1 MKGMRVWLAVLF
13 VAVFAT
19 HRLTAAV
26 QTNAIASSG
35 STLPNGV
42 DQAALINSVGS
53 GDDIALP
60 ADPTTL
66 AAIVQAVDAP
76 ATLAVGDKTLAV
88 GELAIQSGGAALTV
102 GTAAGTG
109 TVVPI
114 AGALPGVISPS
125 EPISALAPIIWYD
138 PSDAATVTLDGSG
151 GVTRLANKAATGSN
165 FDAAVPAGHTAPL
178 LATGTDSFGPLPML
192 RSDKEKQSLRSMFAT
207 GITGNAPRTLIA
219 VLAHNEGANT
229 GVSFGNSYTRQ
240 LFEVVARTENT
251 MFGTYTYDIYNSP
264 APAAGELKLLTFIAE
279 SGTPNPL
286 STFVDGTAGNTSSGM
301 LNTVDTPLCLGQRAN
316 QNLSWRGQV
325 GEVILFD
332 YALSAAQ
339 RIAVESY
346 LLAKWKH
353 GLPTTGYPLT
363 LRNDSAA
370 PLTLNTTLNDPTEDT
385 STTLFK
391 NGAGRAVLAGPLN
404 HTGANVLNDGAL
416 VIDTPDAADTTT
428 LAGNL
433 IGGGTLVKTG
443 PGLLHLAGAA
453 ETFYGD
459 VAVSGGVARVSGKF
473 GKPAAI
479 EVTPG
484 TALEIASP
492 TANAIRIAAHVTVSG
507 AGTDGNGAIRGGS
520 DVTDQM
526 NAFTDATI
534 LLADDTTVN
543 AQAQRWDIRNSVL
556 DMNGHVLTK
565 TGGNW
570 VCLPGATTISNAPVG
585 TAINIQGGA
594 INLES
599 NGRFH
604 PADATRVIDIGATG
618 ILSMFCLAQPM
629 PWAINAADGATIRNG
644 MLDGTFNNAS
654 PLDGPVSLAGTL
666 NLVATWNSSKSIQ
679 GQLSGEGSLVV
690 SNNGTQAFSFLTHSN
705 NTYTGM
711 TTVNNATLGLRYPGS
726 LPNADYTRLT
736 ITNNGGVI
744 ALAGADA
751 EDGFTPEQVRD
762 LLESGRFTLTNDVRA
777 GVDTSLADMAYPY
790 DILPPFAGRLVKFG
804 PGTLTLDGHADLLG
818 DLYVWGG
825 NLAVT
830 NAVTLNFNERNFYF
844 RPTPQVPSLGNHFGG
859 RARIVATDRGYATSQ
874 PTLTVGQAG
883 NAKAVLTLDG
893 DAFVSARLLVGGG
906 TSGDGSAVGAVY
918 HAGNA
923 VWVNTGGRHTDG
935 AVGNYGYG
943 YYQLDGG
950 ALTNKGFTSLGAA
963 GGYTSAIGV
972 FYQNG
977 GAFVMNGGLRPLP
990 AAGEIGE
997 SYDGFLKVGAS
1008 RGAGILH
1015 LAGGS
1020 FLHHGNLHLASNSG
1034 DSTAHSGVGIV
1045 SVEDT
1050 ADAVVNGN
1058 VVMGQRH
1065 SSFSSLNLNDGRFA
1079 ANAITRATGTNAQ
1092 TFVQYNGG
1100 TFVANASGPMF
1111 QGANDTYPMALIAH
1125 GGGAI
1130 IEVPA
1135 DTTALFNLP
1144 LGTATGKVLSAVSVT
1159 KGGTGYIAPPIVTLT
1174 GGDGTGAT
1182 AIAEIDRDTGAI
1194 IAVRVTAGGTGY
1206 TSAPSVAF
1214 TGGGG
1219 SGASASATVSEPPAD
1234 GGLKKTGPGTLCLT
1248 AASTYAGPTEVME
1261 GELRLTATNALPADA
1276 VIRIAGGTLRCASV
1290 LPQPRI
1296 WYDPA
1301 DAATVTLDQSGNVT
1315 RLANKG
1321 YSGAMHDAVPDKF
1334 APPRLATG
1342 ATSHAAH
1349 PMIDTVS
1356 GTTGLLSLNNTGISG
1371 TAPRS
1376 LVAVISRNDGKGC
1389 TVSQFPIV
1397 SAPRAAF
1404 EILARATENTRFG
1417 TFNEDVDFPGVQT
1430 PATPYVCTFVSAVD
1444 GLPTQLATFRDGVV
1458 GPVKTIAIDTI
1469 DGRLGFNNR
1478 NGAALGNYAGQIG
1491 EVMLFDVSLT
1501 ADQRTVIENYLI
1513 VKWKNGM
1520 NVTLQDFIS
1529 TIDPLPDS
1537 TIELAG
1543 GTLDL
1548 SEQTATTLTL
1558 IGNGGSV
1565 SNGTLAAGT
1574 VLSPGGDDAVG
1585 TLALAD
1591 VGLNGAEYRLSFD
1604 GPQADLI
1611 TSEGTLDMTGLTV
1624 TALTEPS
1631 GKSYPILHA
1640 AEGLTGTQPNL
1651 VGLPSKWYLRLTADT
1666 VYLVKQVGTCITIR

>member
-1 MKGMRVWLAVLF
+1 
-13 VAVFAT
+13 
-19 HRLTAAV
+19 
-26 QTNAIASSG
+26 
-35 STLPNGV
+35 
-42 DQAALINSVGS
+42 
-53 GDDIALP
+53 
-60 ADPTTL
+60 
-66 AAIVQAVDAP
+66 
-76 ATLAVGDKTLAV
+76 
-88 GELAIQSGGAALTV
+88 
-102 GTAAGTG
+102 
-109 TVVPI
+109 
-114 AGALPGVISPS
+114 
-125 EPISALAPIIWYD
+125 
-138 PSDAATVTLDGSG
+138 
-151 GVTRLANKAATGSN
+151 
-165 FDAAVPAGHTAPL
+165 
-178 LATGTDSFGPLPML
+178 
-192 RSDKEKQSLRSMFAT
+192 
-207 GITGNAPRTLIA
+207 
-219 VLAHNEGANT
+219 
-229 GVSFGNSYTRQ
+229 
-240 LFEVVARTENT
+240 
-251 MFGTYTYDIYNSP
+251 MFGTYTYDIYNPP

-286 STFVDGTAGNTSSGM
+286 STFVDGIAGNTSSGT
-301 LNTVDTPLCLGQRAN
+301 LDTVDTPLCLGQRAN
-316 QNLSWRGQV
+316 QDLAWRGQV

-363 LRNDSAA
+363 LRNDSTA
-370 PLTLNTTLNDPTEDT
+370 PLILNTTLNDPTAGA

-416 VIDTPDAADTTT
+416 VIDTPDAADATT
-428 LAGNL
+428 LAGDL

-443 PGLLHLAGAA
+443 SGLLHLAGAA
-453 ETFYGD
+453 ETFYGN

-484 TALEIASP
+484 AALEIASS

-507 AGTDGNGAIRGGS
+507 AGPDDVGAIRNDSG
-520 DVTDQM
+520 TTQQM

-556 DMNGHVLTK
+556 DLNGHILTK
-565 TGGNW
+565 TGDASL
-570 VCLPGATTISNAPVG
+570 CLPGATTISNAPVG
-585 TAINIQGGA
+585 TAISIQDGA
-594 INLES
+594 LSIES
-599 NGRFH
+599 NGRYH
-604 PADATRVIDIGATG
+604 PADAMRVIDIGTAG

-644 MLDGTFNNAS
+644 MTDGSFDNAS

-666 NLVATWNSSKSIQ
+666 NLVASWNSSKSMR

-690 SNNGTQAFSFLTHSN
+690 SNGGTSAFNFLTHSN

-711 TTVNNATLGLRYPGS
+711 TTVDNATLGLRYPGS

-923 VWVNTGGRHTDG
+923 VWVNTGGRSADG
-935 AVGNYGYG
+935 AIGNYGYG
-943 YYQLDGG
+943 YYQLDSG

-963 GGYTSAIGV
+963 GSGEGAIGILR
-972 FYQNG
+972 QNG

-990 AAGEIGE
+990 ATGEIGDN
-997 SYDGFLKVGAS
+997 YDGYLKVGAS
-1008 RGAGILH
+1008 KGAGILH
-1015 LAGGS
+1015 LSGGS
-1020 FLHHGNLHLASNSG
+1020 FLHHGNLLLAANSG
-1034 DSTAHSGVGIV
+1034 NASASSGAGIV
-1045 SVEDT
+1045 NVEGT
-1050 ADAVVNGN
+1050 ADAAVNGN

-1065 SSFSSLNLNDGRFA
+1065 FSFASLNLNGGRFA
-1079 ANAITRATGTNAQ
+1079 ANALTRATGTNTP

-1100 TFVANASGPMF
+1100 TFVANASGLMFSGVDDAHPM
-1111 QGANDTYPMALIAH
+1111 TLIAH

-1144 LGTATGKVLSAVSVT
+1144 LGTATGKVLSAISVT
-1159 KGGTGYIAPPIVTLT
+1159 KGGTGYIAPPAVTLT
-1174 GGDGTGAT
+1174 GGGGTGAT
-1182 AIAEIDRDTGAI
+1182 AVAEIDRSTGKITAL
-1194 IAVRVTAGGTGY
+1194 RVTSGGSGY

-1214 TGGGG
+1214 AGGGG
-1219 SGASASATVSEPPAD
+1219 KDASATAVVSEPPVD

-1248 AASTYAGPTEVME
+1248 AANTYAGPTEVTA
-1261 GELRLTATNALPADA
+1261 GALHLNATNALPAGSA
-1276 VIRIAGGTLRCASV
+1276 IRIAGGTLRCASV
-1290 LPQPRI
+1290 LPRPRI

-1301 DAATVTLDQSGNVT
+1301 DAATVTLDGSGNVT

-1321 YSGAMHDAVPDKF
+1321 YSGDIHDAVPDTLA
-1334 APPRLATG
+1334 APHLATG
-1342 ATSHAAH
+1342 STSHAAH

-1356 GTTGLLSLNNTGISG
+1356 GTSGLLSLNNTGISG

-1376 LVAVISRNDGKGC
+1376 LIAVISRNTGRGC
-1389 TVSQFPIV
+1389 CVSQCLNAGAAR
-1397 SAPRAAF
+1397 SAF
-1404 EILARATENTRFG
+1404 EILSRADTNTRFG
-1417 TFNEDVDFPGVQT
+1417 TLTDDIDFAGVQT

-1458 GPVKTIAIDTI
+1458 GPVRTIAINTADA
-1469 DGRLGFNNR
+1469 RLGFNNR
-1478 NGAALGNYAGQIG
+1478 NGAAVGTYAGQIG

-1501 ADQRTVIENYLI
+1501 ADQRTAIESYLLA
-1513 VKWKNGM
+1513 KWKNGE
-1520 NVTLQDFIS
+1520 NVALQDFVS
-1529 TIDPLPDS
+1529 TIDPLPGSAVD
-1537 TIELAG
+1537 LAG

-1548 SEQTATTLTL
+1548 AEQVAATLTVT
-1558 IGNGGSV
+1558 GSGGTI
-1565 SNGTLAAGT
+1565 SNGTLSAGT

-1651 VGLPSKWYLRLTADT
+1651 VGLPSKWYLRLTSDT